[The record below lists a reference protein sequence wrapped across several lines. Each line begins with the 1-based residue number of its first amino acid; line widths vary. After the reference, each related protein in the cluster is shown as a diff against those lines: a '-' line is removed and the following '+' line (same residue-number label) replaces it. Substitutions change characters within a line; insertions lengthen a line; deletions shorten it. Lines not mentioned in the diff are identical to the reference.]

1 MKNIND
7 ISNYNIVGTLSNN
20 PNCSVWIAS
29 IKNDTNPN
37 NLFIINRFSHN
48 KQNLNLFK
56 EFFMYYSSKS
66 KTKDIANFFAS
77 GKFFYVIFKY
87 SKGECIAER
96 FDEEKLTDKNE
107 KRFKILY
114 SILMK
119 LDAISNLPLPAF
131 ISVASV
137 DNICIDMNEDIKI
150 TYNLSSIFDID
161 EPSSKIVFKNISEI
175 IKLLL
180 KHELNNKYNKQI
192 EIILEKCENCL
203 FTSIPQLIVD
213 LKKIENTCTEGDAK
227 TELMK
232 FYNQNKKKI
241 NKYSKIFTCII
252 VAVSGVYL
260 CYNLFFASNN
270 DMSAASSNV
279 TLGNITYISN
289 ESIDPS
295 IDNTISVPP
304 ESTPEKLID
313 LSVSPDTEILFNDY
327 IVKYGDTFES
337 ICENNYSSKSFIST
351 IKSFNNLY
359 SDAQLVAGII
369 IRLPDETAVKTLH
382 NI

>member
-1 MKNIND
+1 MEEENI
-7 ISNYNIVGTLSNN
+7 
-20 PNCSVWIAS
+20 
-29 IKNDTNPN
+29 
-37 NLFIINRFSHN
+37 
-48 KQNLNLFK
+48 KQLYDLLDS
-56 EFFMYYSSKS
+56 MPKS
-66 KTKDIANFFAS
+66 K
-77 GKFFYVIFKY
+77 
-87 SKGECIAER
+87 
-96 FDEEKLTDKNE
+96 
-107 KRFKILY
+107 
-114 SILMK
+114 
-119 LDAISNLPLPAF
+119 
-131 ISVASV
+131 
-137 DNICIDMNEDIKI
+137 
-150 TYNLSSIFDID
+150 
-161 EPSSKIVFKNISEI
+161 
-175 IKLLL
+175 
-180 KHELNNKYNKQI
+180 
-192 EIILEKCENCL
+192 
-203 FTSIPQLIVD
+203 
-213 LKKIENTCTEGDAK
+213 
-227 TELMK
+227 
-232 FYNQNKKKI
+232 QNKKKI
-241 NKYSKIFTCII
+241 KKYSKIFTCML
-252 VAVSGVYL
+252 VAVFGVYL

-289 ESIDPS
+289 ESTDPT

>member
-20 PNCSVWIAS
+20 PDCSVWIAS
-29 IKNDTNPN
+29 IKNDADPD

-56 EFFMYYSSKS
+56 EFFTYYSSES
-66 KTKDIANFFAS
+66 KTKDISNFFAY

-87 SKGECIAER
+87 SKGEFIADR
-96 FDEEKLTDKNE
+96 FDPEKLTDRTE
-107 KRFKILY
+107 KRFQILY

-119 LDAISNLPLPAF
+119 LDAISTLPLPAF
-131 ISVASV
+131 ISVTSI
-137 DNICIDMNEDIKI
+137 DNICIDINEDVKI
-150 TYNLSSIFDID
+150 IYNFSDLLDID
-161 EPSSKIVFKNISEI
+161 EPSSKIVFKNISKI

-180 KHELNNKYNKQI
+180 SRELNNKYNKQI
-192 EIILEKCENCL
+192 EIILEKCDNNL

-213 LKKIENTCTEGDAK
+213 LKKIESTCTEGDAK
-227 TELMK
+227 SAFMK
-232 FYNQNKKKI
+232 FYKRNKKKI
-241 NKYSKIFTCII
+241 KKYSWVF
-252 VAVSGVYL
+252 SGLAIASFGIYL
-260 CYNLFFASNN
+260 FYNLFFASNN
-270 DMSAASSNV
+270 DMSSASSNV

-289 ESIDPS
+289 SSTNPT

-304 ESTPEKLID
+304 ESTSEELID
-313 LSVSPDTEILFNDY
+313 LSVSPNTEILFNDY

-359 SDAQLVAGII
+359 SDAQLVAGIV

>member
-29 IKNDTNPN
+29 LKNDANPD

-56 EFFMYYSSKS
+56 EFFTYYSSES

-87 SKGECIAER
+87 SKGEFIADR
-96 FDEEKLTDKNE
+96 FDEEKLTDRTE
-107 KRFKILY
+107 KRFQILY

-119 LDAISNLPLPAF
+119 LDAISTLPLPAF
-131 ISVASV
+131 ISVISI

-150 TYNLSSIFDID
+150 IYNFSGILDID
-161 EPSSKIVFKNISEI
+161 EPSSKIIFKNIAEI

-180 KHELNNKYNKQI
+180 KRELNNKYNKQI
-192 EIILEKCENCL
+192 EIILEKCENYL

-213 LKKIENTCTEGDAK
+213 LKKIESTCTEGDTKSAF
-227 TELMK
+227 MK
-232 FYNQNKKKI
+232 FYKQNKKKI
-241 NKYSKIFTCII
+241 KKYSWIATSLSIALF
-252 VAVSGVYL
+252 GVYL
-260 CYNLFFASNN
+260 CYSLFFASNN
-270 DMSAASSNV
+270 NMSSASSNV
-279 TLGNITYISN
+279 TLGNITYIANQSA
-289 ESIDPS
+289 DPT
-295 IDNTISVPP
+295 IDNTISVPS
-304 ESTPEKLID
+304 ESASEELID
-313 LSVSPDTEILFNDY
+313 LSVSPNTEILFNDY

-351 IKSFNNLY
+351 IKSFNSLY
-359 SDAQLVAGII
+359 SDAQLVAGIV
-369 IRLPDETAVKTLH
+369 IRLPDETSVKTLH